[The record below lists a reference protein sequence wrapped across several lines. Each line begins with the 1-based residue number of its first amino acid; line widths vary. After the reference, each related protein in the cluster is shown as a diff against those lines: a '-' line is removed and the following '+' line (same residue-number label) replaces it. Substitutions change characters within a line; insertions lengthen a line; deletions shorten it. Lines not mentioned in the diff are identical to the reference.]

1 MTTSVRDARP
11 GKSVRA
17 RRRLPK
23 LPGNIKVRVGIT
35 IIVFFALVAVFGP
48 FVVENLMGLSP
59 TDVDTSGSM
68 QPPSGAH
75 LLGTTA
81 NGEDVF
87 AQLVVGSRVSL
98 LVGLVAGVV
107 TTVLSVLVGVAGGYL
122 GGRADSFLT
131 VATNI
136 FLVIP
141 GMPLL
146 IIVASYVQ
154 GRGGWLTVALVI
166 GLTAWPWAARQK
178 RAQTLSLR
186 HRDFV
191 AAAEMT
197 GESRWGVITRELIPS
212 LAPLISVSFL
222 GAVVGSMFA
231 DAGLS
236 FMGLGNINITSW
248 GSMLYWAQ
256 NGSALTRGAWWWFV
270 PPGAC
275 IALVGVAAGL
285 INFGIDEVSN
295 PRLRKPS
302 KQVRM
307 RARAA
312 RLGAADTAVP
322 AQATPVKEAT
332 S

>member
-1 MTTSVRDARP
+1 M
-11 GKSVRA
+11 
-17 RRRLPK
+17 K
-23 LPGNIKVRVGIT
+23 LPGNPKVRTGIC
-35 IIVFFALVAVFGP
+35 VFAVFALVALVGP
-48 FVVENLMGLSP
+48 YVVQNLMGLSP
-59 TDVDTSGSM
+59 SDVHTADAM
-68 QPPSGAH
+68 QGPSGAH
-75 LLGTTA
+75 PLGTTA
-81 NGEDVF
+81 TGEDVL

-98 LVGLVAGVV
+98 LVGLVAGIV

-122 GGRADSFLT
+122 GGRADSVLT
-131 VATNI
+131 VLTNI
-136 FLVIP
+136 CLVIP

-146 IIVASYVQ
+146 IIIASYVQ
-154 GRGGWLTVALVI
+154 GRGGWLTVALII
-166 GLTAWPWAARQK
+166 GLTAWPWGARQK

-191 AAAEMT
+191 TAAEMT

-212 LAPLISVSFL
+212 LAPIISVSFL

-236 FMGLGNINITSW
+236 FIGLGNINITSW

-275 IALVGVAAGL
+275 IAVIGVAAGL
-285 INFGIDEVSN
+285 INFGIDEISN
-295 PRLRKPS
+295 PRLRKPP
-302 KQVRM
+302 KKVRD
-307 RARAA
+307 RAEAA
-312 RLGAADTAVP
+312 KLRRRTDEPVEPATAP
-322 AQATPVKEAT
+322 KAQEAT

>member
-1 MTTSVRDARP
+1 MSASVRGRH
-11 GKSVRA
+11 SL
-17 RRRLPK
+17 RRLK
-23 LPGNIKVRVGIT
+23 LPPNPKVRVGIA
-35 IIVFFALVAVFGP
+35 IFVFFALLALLGP
-48 FVVENLMGLSP
+48 FVVQNVMGLSP
-59 TDVDTSGSM
+59 SDVDTTRAM
-68 QPPSGAH
+68 ELPSAEH

-81 NGEDVF
+81 TGEDVF
-87 AQLVVGSRVSL
+87 AQLVVGSRISL
-98 LVGLVAGVV
+98 LVGLVAGVI
-107 TTVLSVLVGVAGGYL
+107 TTTLSVLVGVAGGYL

-131 VATNI
+131 AATNVC
-136 FLVIP
+136 LVIP

-166 GLTAWPWAARQK
+166 GLTAWPWGARQK

-191 AAAEMT
+191 SAAEMT

-212 LAPLISVSFL
+212 LAPIISVSFL

-256 NGSALTRGAWWWFV
+256 NAGALTRGAWWWFV

-275 IALVGVAAGL
+275 IALIGVAAGL
-285 INFGIDEVSN
+285 INFGIDEISN

-302 KQVRM
+302 KEVRA

-312 RLGAADTAVP
+312 RLHAAAAGPAAKATAGKP
-322 AQATPVKEAT
+322 APVQEAA